1 MMCKT
6 ILGWRIW
13 VGVLA
18 FSGLAVFHSANAATS
33 VRTMKSCSLSPTS
46 TMVFNTTLVS
56 NLSTT
61 TSFTLSCT
69 STSTNGSGNA
79 PLPVTISMSA
89 GSSAS
94 TVNRTMKQS
103 AAVLT
108 YDLYQDA
115 AYANKWLVSPGTA
128 NELTVTVNAD
138 SFSQLIT
145 VYGLI
150 NSSAANKNLPTG
162 TYTDPIITATV
173 TWP

>member
-1 MMCKT
+1 MRKT
-6 ILGWRIW
+6 RLGWRIL
-13 VGVLA
+13 VGVMA
-18 FSGLAVFHSANAATS
+18 FSGLLVSHLANAAQKTRVIS
-33 VRTMKSCSLSPTS
+33 ICSLSAPS
-46 TMVFNTTLVS
+46 TMLFNTTLAS

-61 TSFTLSCT
+61 TSSTLTCT
-69 STSTNGSGNA
+69 STSTGSGAAAN
-79 PLPVTISMSA
+79 PVTVTISMSA

-103 AAVLT
+103 TNVLT

-128 NELTVTVNAD
+128 NELSVSVAAD

-145 VYGLI
+145 IYGLI
-150 NSSAANKNLPTG
+150 NSSAANKNLPAG
-162 TYTDPIITATV
+162 TYSDPLITAIV